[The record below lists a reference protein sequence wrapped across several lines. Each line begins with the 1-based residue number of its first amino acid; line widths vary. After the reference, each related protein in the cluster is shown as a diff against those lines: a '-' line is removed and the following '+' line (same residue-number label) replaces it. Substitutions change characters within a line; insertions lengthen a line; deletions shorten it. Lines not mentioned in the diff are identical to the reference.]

1 MLTFGSLQISDSQS
15 PFSIS
20 PNTSAGP
27 SVPAAE
33 ASAGSSQE
41 VTKLGTPRGKKAFPN
56 DNETLSQCHSGGG
69 GQGIGSARSRGKSQE
84 LLGLVQVNKL
94 SGLLV
99 LMEARRIQQEGKP
112 S

>member
-1 MLTFGSLQISDSQS
+1 MTTRHFH
-15 PFSIS
+15 
-20 PNTSAGP
+20 
-27 SVPAAE
+27 SVTLV
-33 ASAGSSQE
+33 E
-41 VTKLGTPRGKKAFPN
+41 VDKGLDQPGLEGKV
-56 DNETLSQCHSGGG
+56 
-69 GQGIGSARSRGKSQE
+69 QE